1 MSGGV
6 TSRATAA
13 SPAKGAAPEWRRWA
27 LPAGLV
33 AVWQLASSFGLTDPL
48 MLPPPSAV
56 VVETGRL
63 ALTGELFGHL
73 FASGTRVAAGFAIAC
88 TAGIAL
94 GFLIASSRLL
104 TRLFDGTMQALRLT
118 PVVAAAPLLILWFG
132 FGEASKIAIIA
143 AMGLFP
149 MYLAAFSAFRGIDR
163 RLYEVTLILEPGPA
177 WKLLH
182 FYIPATL
189 PEILNGARYAL
200 VISWLSLAVAE
211 LIGTDTGIGHLVLAG
226 NAHKNITLLFVAALL
241 FAASGKLT
249 DAIVARIQRRFTAW
263 ADVVQPGRSGG
274 AAT

>member
-88 TAGIAL
+88 TVGIAL